1 MEMVDSIDDIFRQAR
16 QGSVAAIIQILN
28 EKLADSG
35 VRTRAVLDHG
45 VLQLLCEALS
55 PEQLEQKSLVERI
68 RQILQTISP
77 RHIHRININS
87 RLVREQQLM
96 WLQEIQRDPDGQLLW
111 SQEILLSRLNPLKRI
126 AEDWQHARLLSIATP
141 VANAPKE
148 AIATQH
154 FWRGMMIGGA
164 SLALLVVLVGWAMFD
179 WLGLKLPQQL
189 RGSNSQSL
197 PASSPPS
204 KPITAAQ
211 DPFVQAVR
219 LAEAAGTDGREATT
233 RAEWLELASRWQR
246 AADLMNDVMPNDSR
260 FATAQNRAKVYQ
272 DNSRT
277 ALQKA
282 DSLR

>member
-55 PEQLEQKSLVERI
+55 PEQLEQTPLVERI
-68 RQILQTISP
+68 RQILQSISP
-77 RHIHRININS
+77 RNIHRININS
-87 RLVREQQLM
+87 RLVREQQLL

-111 SQEILLSRLNPLKRI
+111 SEEISLLRLNPLKRI
-126 AEDWQHARLLSIATP
+126 AEDWKHARLLSIATP
-141 VANAPKE
+141 VANSPKE
-148 AIATQH
+148 AIANQQ

-164 SLALLVVLVGWAMFD
+164 SLALLLLLVGWAIFD
-179 WLGLKLPQQL
+179 WLGLKLPQQTI
-189 RGSNSQSL
+189 GASPSPEQSATPQ
-197 PASSPPS
+197 PAVP
-204 KPITAAQ
+204 

-219 LAEAAGTDGREATT
+219 LAEAAGVDGRTATT
-233 RAEWLELASRWQR
+233 RAEWLDLASRWQR
-246 AADLMNDVMPNDSR
+246 ASDLMETVVPDDDR
-260 FATAQNRAKVYQ
+260 FATAQNRAQVYQ
-272 DNSRT
+272 ENSRT

>member
-1 MEMVDSIDDIFRQAR
+1 MMETVDSIDDIFRQAR

-55 PEQLEQKSLVERI
+55 PEQLEQTPLVERI
-68 RQILQTISP
+68 RQILQSISP
-77 RHIHRININS
+77 RNIHRINVNS

-96 WLQEIQRDPDGQLLW
+96 WLQEVQRDPDGQLLW
-111 SQEILLSRLNPLKRI
+111 SQEILLSRLNPLKRLT
-126 AEDWQHARLLSIATP
+126 EDWHHARLLSIATP
-141 VANAPKE
+141 VANVPKE
-148 AIATQH
+148 AIANQQ

-164 SLALLVVLVGWAMFD
+164 SLGLLLLLVGWAMFD
-179 WLGLKLPQQL
+179 WLGLTLSPQIG
-189 RGSNSQSL
+189 GSNAQI
-197 PASSPPS
+197 SSAPS
-204 KPITAAQ
+204 VSPSPTVP

-219 LAEAAGTDGREATT
+219 LAEAAGLDGREAAT
-233 RAEWLELASRWQR
+233 RAEWLDLASRWQR
-246 AADLMNDVMPNDSR
+246 ASDLMDSVIPNDNR